1 MKLSVKI
8 DKRDRTISPKRP
20 RLPDAN
26 FAEPSHLLTSRIYK
40 ILQNCTPHEGYY
52 VTVTNDLCRLTIIS
66 NGSLLKKK
74 KKQNLPRYTLC
85 DTFEKKY

>member
-52 VTVTNDLCRLTIIS
+52 ATVTNDLCRLTIIS
-66 NGSLLKKK
+66 NGSLLKKT